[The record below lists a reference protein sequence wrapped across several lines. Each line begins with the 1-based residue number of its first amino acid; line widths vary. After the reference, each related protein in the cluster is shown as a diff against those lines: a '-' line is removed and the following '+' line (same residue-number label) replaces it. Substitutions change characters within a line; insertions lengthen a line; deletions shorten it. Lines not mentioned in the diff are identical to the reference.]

1 MNPIKSL
8 FAVAALAVSASA
20 NAGST
25 AQNVDT
31 ALQLDTIEK
40 KLTLSCFNNRMGDR
54 AFIGAPETISFCRS
68 AARQAVSQAVEAKTM
83 EIAALT
89 QESAVKVN

>member
-1 MNPIKSL
+1 MNSVKSF
-8 FAVAALAVSASA
+8 FAIAALAIAASA
-20 NAGST
+20 NAGIT
-25 AQNVDT
+25 PENVDT

-54 AFIGAPETISFCRS
+54 TFIGAPETISFCRT

>member
-1 MNPIKSL
+1 MNSIKSL
-8 FAVAALAVSASA
+8 FAIAALAVSASA

-25 AQNVDT
+25 AENVDT

-40 KLTLSCFNNRMGDR
+40 KLTLSCYNNRMGDR
-54 AFIGAPETISFCRS
+54 AFIGAPETISFCRT

>member
-1 MNPIKSL
+1 MNSIKSL
-8 FAVAALAVSASA
+8 FAIAALTVSASA
-20 NAGST
+20 IAGST
-25 AQNVDT
+25 AGNVDT
-31 ALQLDTIEK
+31 SLQLDTIEK
-40 KLTLSCFNNRMGDR
+40 KLTLSCYNNRMGDR
-54 AFIGAPETISFCRS
+54 AFIGAPETISFCRT

>member
-1 MNPIKSL
+1 MNSIKSL
-8 FAVAALAVSASA
+8 FAVAAFAVSASA

-25 AQNVDT
+25 PENVNT
-31 ALQLDTIEK
+31 GLQLDTIEK

-89 QESAVKVN
+89 QESALKVN

>member
-1 MNPIKSL
+1 MKSIKSL
-8 FAVAALAVSASA
+8 FAVAALSVSASA

-25 AQNVDT
+25 AENVDT

-54 AFIGAPETISFCRS
+54 VFIGGPETISFCRA

>member
-1 MNPIKSL
+1 MNAFTSL
-8 FAVAALAVSASA
+8 CAAAALSVSASA
-20 NAGST
+20 IAGST
-25 AQNVDT
+25 PGNGDT
-31 ALQLDTIEK
+31 ISQLDTIEK

-68 AARQAVSQAVEAKTM
+68 AARQAISQAIEAKKM

>member
-1 MNPIKSL
+1 MNIFTSL
-8 FAVAALAVSASA
+8 FAVAALSVSASA
-20 NAGST
+20 IAGGT
-25 AQNVDT
+25 AGNVDT

-40 KLTLSCFNNRMGDR
+40 KLTLSCFNNRMGDST
-54 AFIGAPETISFCRS
+54 FIGAPETIRFCRS

>member
-1 MNPIKSL
+1 MKIVKSL
-8 FAVAALAVSASA
+8 LAVVALTASASA
-20 NAGST
+20 VAGST
-25 AQNVDT
+25 AGHIDT

-40 KLTLSCFNNRMGDR
+40 KLTLSCFNNRMGDLT
-54 AFIGAPETISFCRS
+54 FIGAPETISFCRT
-68 AARQAVSQAVEAKTM
+68 AARQAVSQAVEAKAM

>member
-1 MNPIKSL
+1 MNSIKSL
-8 FAVAALAVSASA
+8 FAIAALTVSASA
-20 NAGST
+20 IAGST
-25 AQNVDT
+25 ADNVDT

-89 QESAVKVN
+89 QDSAVKVN

>member
-1 MNPIKSL
+1 MNIFTSL
-8 FAVAALAVSASA
+8 CAVAALSVSASA
-20 NAGST
+20 IAGST
-25 AQNVDT
+25 AGNVDT
-31 ALQLDTIEK
+31 TSQSDTIEK

-54 AFIGAPETISFCRS
+54 VFIGAPETISFCRA

-89 QESAVKVN
+89 REGAVKVN

>member
-1 MNPIKSL
+1 MNIFTTL
-8 FAVAALAVSASA
+8 FAVAALSVSASA
-20 NAGST
+20 IAGST
-25 AQNVDT
+25 AGSVDA

-40 KLTLSCFNNRMGDR
+40 KLTFSCFNNRMGDST
-54 AFIGAPETISFCRS
+54 FVGAPETIRFCRA

-89 QESAVKVN
+89 RESAVKVN

>member
-1 MNPIKSL
+1 MNSIKSL

-25 AQNVDT
+25 PENVDT

-40 KLTLSCFNNRMGDR
+40 KLTLSCFNNRMGDLT
-54 AFIGAPETISFCRS
+54 FIGAPETISFCRT

>member
-1 MNPIKSL
+1 MNSTKSL
-8 FAVAALAVSASA
+8 FAIAALTVSASA
-20 NAGST
+20 IAGST
-25 AQNVDT
+25 ADNVDT

-68 AARQAVSQAVEAKTM
+68 AARQAISQAIEAKTM

>member
-1 MNPIKSL
+1 MNSIKSL
-8 FAVAALAVSASA
+8 FAIAALTGSASA
-20 NAGST
+20 IAGST
-25 AQNVDT
+25 AENVDT
-31 ALQLDTIEK
+31 SLQFDTIEK
-40 KLTLSCFNNRMGDR
+40 KLTLSCYNNRMGDR
-54 AFIGAPETISFCRS
+54 AFIGAPETISFCRT

>member
-1 MNPIKSL
+1 MNSFKSL
-8 FAVAALAVSASA
+8 FAVAALAASSFA

-25 AQNVDT
+25 VKNVDT
-31 ALQLDTIEK
+31 ALQLDAIEK

-54 AFIGAPETISFCRS
+54 VFIGGPETVSFCRT
-68 AARQAVSQAVEAKTM
+68 AARQAVSQAAQAKTM

>member
-1 MNPIKSL
+1 MNSTKSL
-8 FAVAALAVSASA
+8 FAIAALTVSASA
-20 NAGST
+20 IAGST
-25 AQNVDT
+25 ADNVDT

>member
-1 MNPIKSL
+1 MKSIKSL

-25 AQNVDT
+25 AENVDT

-54 AFIGAPETISFCRS
+54 AFIGSPETIRFCRT

>member
-1 MNPIKSL
+1 MKLIKSL
-8 FAVAALAVSASA
+8 FAIAALTVSASA
-20 NAGST
+20 IAGST
-25 AQNVDT
+25 AGNVET
-31 ALQLDTIEK
+31 TLQLDTIEK

>member
-1 MNPIKSL
+1 VNSIKSL
-8 FAVAALAVSASA
+8 FAIAALTVSASA
-20 NAGST
+20 IAGST
-25 AQNVDT
+25 AGNVDT
-31 ALQLDTIEK
+31 SLQLDTIEK
-40 KLTLSCFNNRMGDR
+40 KLTLSCYNNRMGDR
-54 AFIGAPETISFCRS
+54 AFIGAPETISFCRT

>member
-1 MNPIKSL
+1 MNAFTSL
-8 FAVAALAVSASA
+8 FAIAALTVSASA
-20 NAGST
+20 IAGST
-25 AQNVDT
+25 AGNVDA

-68 AARQAVSQAVEAKTM
+68 AARQAISQAVEAQTM

>member
-1 MNPIKSL
+1 MNSIKSL
-8 FAVAALAVSASA
+8 FAVAALTVSASA
-20 NAGST
+20 IAGST
-25 AQNVDT
+25 AGNVDT
-31 ALQLDTIEK
+31 TLQLDTIEK

-54 AFIGAPETISFCRS
+54 AFIGAPETVSFCRS
-68 AARQAVSQAVEAKTM
+68 AARQAISQAIEAKTM

>member
-1 MNPIKSL
+1 MNSIKSL
-8 FAVAALAVSASA
+8 FAIAALTVSASA
-20 NAGST
+20 IAGST
-25 AQNVDT
+25 AGNVDT
-31 ALQLDTIEK
+31 ALKLDTIEK
-40 KLTLSCFNNRMGDR
+40 KLTLSCYNNRMGDR

-68 AARQAVSQAVEAKTM
+68 AARQAVSQAIEAKTM

>member
-1 MNPIKSL
+1 MNIFTSL
-8 FAVAALAVSASA
+8 CAVAALSVSASA
-20 NAGST
+20 IAGST
-25 AQNVDT
+25 AGNVDT

-54 AFIGAPETISFCRS
+54 AFIGAPETISFCRA
-68 AARQAVSQAVEAKTM
+68 AARQAVSQAVETKTI

-89 QESAVKVN
+89 QESVVKVN

>member
-1 MNPIKSL
+1 MIVLKSL
-8 FAVAALAVSASA
+8 FAVAALTVSASA
-20 NAGST
+20 IAGST
-25 AQNVDT
+25 AGNADD

-54 AFIGAPETISFCRS
+54 VFIGAPETIRFCRA
-68 AARQAVSQAVEAKTM
+68 AARQTVSQAVEAKTM
-83 EIAALT
+83 EIAALS

>member
-1 MNPIKSL
+1 MNSIKSL
-8 FAVAALAVSASA
+8 FAIAALTVSASA
-20 NAGST
+20 IAGST
-25 AQNVDT
+25 AGNVDT
-31 ALQLDTIEK
+31 TLQLDTIEK

-54 AFIGAPETISFCRS
+54 ACIGAPETISFCRT
-68 AARQAVSQAVEAKTM
+68 AARRAVSQAVEAKTM

>member
-1 MNPIKSL
+1 MNAIKSL
-8 FAVAALAVSASA
+8 FAIAALTVSASA
-20 NAGST
+20 IAGST
-25 AQNVDT
+25 AGNVDT

-54 AFIGAPETISFCRS
+54 AFIGAAETVSFCRS
-68 AARQAVSQAVEAKTM
+68 AARQAISQAIEAKKM

>member
-1 MNPIKSL
+1 MKSLKSL
-8 FAVAALAVSASA
+8 FAAATLTISASA
-20 NAGST
+20 IAGGT
-25 AQNVDT
+25 AEKVDT

-54 AFIGAPETISFCRS
+54 AFIGAAETVNFCRA

-89 QESAVKVN
+89 QESMMKVN

>member
-1 MNPIKSL
+1 MNSIKSL
-8 FAVAALAVSASA
+8 FAIAALAVSASA
-20 NAGST
+20 IAGST
-25 AQNVDT
+25 AGNVDT
-31 ALQLDTIEK
+31 TLQLDTIEK

-54 AFIGAPETISFCRS
+54 TFIGAPETISFCRT